1 MTPQLDLLAPASI
14 GPDFGETARSP
25 LGAADQPTVP
35 TEPPADAA
43 RTRALCLA
51 ALAEIGPA
59 GGTADEVA
67 GRLGL
72 PVLTVRPRCTELRQL
87 GLVER
92 TGERRA
98 TASGSGAY
106 VLRVAA

>member
-1 MTPQLDLLAPASI
+1 MIGMTAQLDLLA
-14 GPDFGETARSP
+14 
-25 LGAADQPTVP
+25 QPTVP

-72 PVLTVRPRCTELRQL
+72 PVLTVRPDRK
-87 GLVER
+87 
-92 TGERRA
+92 
-98 TASGSGAY
+98 SG
-106 VLRVAA
+106 V